1 MFTVRCTQCGKEI
14 ASQPG
19 KTKSCGC
26 PNMMTVNEDVV
37 TAIDLTRTIMVSS
50 SNNNTK
56 EGFTSE
62 DLKWQEKRRQ
72 RKVRKLNFETR

>member
-14 ASQPG
+14 VSQPG

-37 TAIDLTRTIMVSS
+37 SAIDLTRTIMVK
-50 SNNNTK
+50 SNSNIEKTAL
-56 EGFTSE
+56 SAS
-62 DLKWQEKRRQ
+62 DLAFQEQRRK
-72 RKVRKLNFETR
+72 RKVRKLDFEIR

>member
-14 ASQPG
+14 VSQPG

-37 TAIDLTRTIMVSS
+37 SAIDLTRTIMVK
-50 SNNNTK
+50 SNSNIEKTAL
-56 EGFTSE
+56 SAS
-62 DLKWQEKRRQ
+62 DLAYQEQRRK
-72 RKVRKLNFETR
+72 RKVRKLDFEIR